1 MCIRYVHDDL
11 TYVYIYI
18 YSIIFTYIH
27 HVNVQADV
35 YYAGITCSNMLRD
48 AGIFVKITASSSVDI
63 FSTQGAYMYI
73 YVCIYICIYI
83 YVIDMKQLGCCC
95 FLFFNHF
102 VSVLCYNVLL

>member
-1 MCIRYVHDDL
+1 MYMMILHM
-11 TYVYIYI
+11 YIYI

-35 YYAGITCSNMLRD
+35 YYAGITCSNVLRD

-73 YVCIYICIYI
+73 YIYVCIYIYIYICIYI
-83 YVIDMKQLGCCC
+83 YVIDMKQLGC
-95 FLFFNHF
+95 FFYHF